1 LGPWYW
7 LAALYLAGH
16 HAPMSTNRPTVTHQL
31 PGPGVADLMELPWAF
46 SQQDLLS
53 TKRFRDECKRR
64 GVSILLDEEL
74 ETLHREGALIPL
86 ARRDDGVHVEEPAA
100 VGFRPWRSYP
110 PSSRFLYSAYQL
122 LAVPDLYLLLPRMTL
137 HRRPALVRLLR
148 NLTKPRRPRQVRFDL
163 DLSSPVVQ
171 LQRTGLPSRE
181 LVIALSVL
189 EARYLPDILQRGRV
203 PPPLSVQEW
212 LDYADGFDPKAT
224 LEWLG
229 WRAEQLK
236 DTAYRLLGRAHDID
250 PQQRWHRL
258 ARLVEPRL
266 WADLGGLA
274 LAAND
279 DRVAAEVLVHC
290 YEDLVERD
298 AAPPLEQL
306 PPGPGRFWHFLDERL
321 ATNRDELEKVL
332 TQFGLSPHP
341 SVVLA
346 VEGETEE
353 LTVERISK
361 PLVPPDHRGRIR
373 VRNLHGTSRDLTM
386 LAAEVARPFL
396 GAQVRHD
403 GLDLLQPPTRLL
415 VTGDPEHKLA
425 TPTACADQHR
435 KVVDQIDVTL
445 RLQNLAVDREDLES
459 LVEIRTWGAYPF
471 EFAHFTDD
479 ELARAAFR
487 QGRPG
492 HPLSTQ
498 DLAAAFGQ
506 IRATTKK
513 VAEIGATLRS
523 TLDKVELADAL
534 WPVLKAKIQAR
545 LATGS
550 LDDVP
555 IAAAVWRAAE
565 LAREP
570 RRNVVARLASQDPA
584 PAPSRKESPSM

>member
-1 LGPWYW
+1 
-7 LAALYLAGH
+7 
-16 HAPMSTNRPTVTHQL
+16 MSTNRPTVTHQL
-31 PGPGVADLMELPWAF
+31 PGPEVADLMELPWAF
-46 SQQDLLS
+46 SQRDLLS
-53 TKRFRDECKRR
+53 AEKFRDECKRR

-74 ETLHREGALIPL
+74 ETLHREGVLIPL
-86 ARRDDGVHVEEPAA
+86 VRRDGGPVEEPAA

-110 PSSRFLYSAYQL
+110 ASSQFLYSPYQL

-137 HRRPALVRLLR
+137 HRRPAPVRLLNKLAR
-148 NLTKPRRPRQVRFDL
+148 PRRPRQVRFDL
-163 DLSSPVVQ
+163 DLSSPVMQ
-171 LQRTGLPSRE
+171 LQRSGLPSRE
-181 LVIALSVL
+181 LVIALSAL
-189 EARYLPDILQRGRV
+189 EARYLPDILQQGRV
-203 PPPLSVQEW
+203 PRSLSVQDW

-224 LEWLG
+224 LDWLG
-229 WRAEQLK
+229 WRPEQLK

-279 DRVAAEVLVHC
+279 DRVAAEVLLHC

-306 PPGPGRFWHFLDERL
+306 PPGPVRFWHFLDERL
-321 ATNRDELEKVL
+321 ATDRDELEEVL
-332 TQFGLSPHP
+332 TYFGLSPHS

-353 LTVERISK
+353 LTVERIIEL
-361 PLVPPDHRGRIR
+361 LVPPAHRGRIR

-386 LAAEVARPFL
+386 LADEVARPFL

-415 VTGDPEHKLA
+415 VTGDPENKLA
-425 TPTACADQHR
+425 TPAACADQHR

-459 LVEIRTWGAYPF
+459 LVELRTWGACPF

-479 ELARAAFR
+479 ELATAALT

-534 WPVLKAKIQAR
+534 WPVLKAQIQAR

-584 PAPSRKESPSM
+584 PAPGPLEQSSSM

>member
-1 LGPWYW
+1 
-7 LAALYLAGH
+7 
-16 HAPMSTNRPTVTHQL
+16 
-31 PGPGVADLMELPWAF
+31 MELPWAF
-46 SQQDLLS
+46 SQRDLLS
-53 TKRFRDECKRR
+53 AEKFRDGCKRR
-64 GVSILLDEEL
+64 GVSILLDEQL
-74 ETLHREGALIPL
+74 ETLHREGVLIPL
-86 ARRDDGVHVEEPAA
+86 VRRDGGHVEEPAL

-110 PSSRFLYSAYQL
+110 PSSQFLYSPYQL

-137 HRRPALVRLLR
+137 HRRPPPLRLLSKLR
-148 NLTKPRRPRQVRFDL
+148 RKLLNNPARPPRPRQVSFDL
-163 DLSSPVVQ
+163 DLSSPVM
-171 LQRTGLPSRE
+171 QRQQSGLPSRE
-181 LVIALSVL
+181 LVIALSAL
-189 EARYLPDILQRGRV
+189 EARYLPDILQQGRI
-203 PPPLSVQEW
+203 PLPLSVQDW
-212 LDYADGFDPKAT
+212 LEYADGFDPKAT
-224 LEWLG
+224 LDWLG
-229 WRAEQLK
+229 WRPERLK
-236 DTAYRLLGRAHDID
+236 DTAYRLLGRARDID

-279 DRVAAEVLVHC
+279 DRVAAEVLLHC

-298 AAPPLEQL
+298 AASPLEQL

-321 ATNRDELEKVL
+321 ATNREELEEVL
-332 TQFGLSPHP
+332 TYFGLSPHP

-353 LTVERISK
+353 LTVERIIEL
-361 PLVPPDHRGRIR
+361 LVPPDQRGHIR

-386 LAAEVARPFL
+386 LAPEVAQPFL

-415 VTGDPEHKLA
+415 VAGDPENKLA
-425 TPTACADQHR
+425 TPAACADQHR

-459 LVEIRTWGAYPF
+459 LVEVRTWGDPF

-479 ELARAAFR
+479 ELARAALT

-513 VAEIGATLRS
+513 VAEIGATLRN

-534 WPVLKAKIQAR
+534 WPALKAKIEVRQ
-545 LATGS
+545 ATGS
-550 LDDVP
+550 FDDVP

-570 RRNVVARLASQDPA
+570 RRNVVARLASQDTA
-584 PAPSRKESPSM
+584 PAPGPLEQSRSM

>member
-1 LGPWYW
+1 MP
-7 LAALYLAGH
+7 
-16 HAPMSTNRPTVTHQL
+16 TNRPTVTHQL

-46 SQQDLLS
+46 SQRGLLS
-53 TKRFRDECKRR
+53 AEKFRDECRRR
-64 GVSILLDEEL
+64 GVSIRLDEEL
-74 ETLHREGALIPL
+74 ETLHREGVLIPL
-86 ARRDDGVHVEEPAA
+86 ARRDGGHVEEPAL

-110 PSSRFLYSAYQL
+110 PSTQFLYSPYQL

-137 HRRPALVRLLR
+137 HRQPAPMRLLSKLLNNPAR
-148 NLTKPRRPRQVRFDL
+148 PPRPRQVRFDL

-171 LQRTGLPSRE
+171 LQRSGLPSRE
-181 LVIALSVL
+181 LVIALSAL
-189 EARYLPDILQRGRV
+189 EARYLPDILQQGRV
-203 PPPLSVQEW
+203 PRPLSVQDW

-224 LEWLG
+224 LDWLG
-229 WRAEQLK
+229 WRPEQLK

-258 ARLVEPRL
+258 ARLVEPTR

-279 DRVAAEVLVHC
+279 DRVAAEVLLHC

-306 PPGPGRFWHFLDERL
+306 PPGPGRVWHFLDERL
-321 ATNRDELEKVL
+321 ATDRDELEEVL
-332 TQFGLSPHP
+332 THFGLSPHP

-353 LTVERISK
+353 LTVERIIK
-361 PLVPPDHRGRIR
+361 LLVPPDHRDRIR

-386 LAAEVARPFL
+386 LAPEVARPFL
-396 GAQVRHD
+396 GAQARHD
-403 GLDLLQPPTRLL
+403 ELDLLQPPTRLL
-415 VTGDPEHKLA
+415 MTGDPEHKLA

-435 KVVDQIDVTL
+435 KLVDQIDATL

-479 ELARAAFR
+479 ELARAALP
-487 QGRPG
+487 QSRPG

-513 VAEIGATLRS
+513 IAEIGATLRS

-545 LATGS
+545 VATGS

-584 PAPSRKESPSM
+584 PAPRSPGAVAEHLTDSPADQSSSSND